1 MRMQVTF
8 ASIAPSKQRKVL
20 RAVDG
25 GRGNN
30 VLDIRKWLATVALSA
45 VAALTACGGG
55 GGGSGDNASVR
66 IVNATLTHASV
77 DLLANGSVAV
87 GATASD
93 SVSGYAGVAAG
104 SPALQVNDSTTGS
117 ALATLAPSV
126 ASGGHYVVIAYESGG
141 ALRTTVIAEDAAAPA
156 AGTASLRVFDAA
168 TDAGAIDVYVT
179 DPATDI
185 TTLSSPTFTFAA
197 STTLQASGFL
207 SIAPGTYR
215 VRVTG
220 SGNPL
225 DLRLDMPSVT
235 LTNQQ
240 VAAIFLAP
248 TVGGSLVNGAA
259 LVQQGAYTAGRNTSA
274 RVRLAAA
281 LTSAATVS
289 ATAGGAAI
297 ASNVVAPSVG
307 GYVLVP
313 AGAALN
319 VSVNG
324 ASVGA
329 PATTPAAGSDST
341 LLVYGSAAAPTA
353 SLIADDNHLPTTTG
367 NLKMRLLNGLTG
379 AASPLTLDAA
389 FAVIASNVL
398 PGTASP
404 YAVVGSSTAL
414 RVDVFSPTS
423 LTPVYSDPALSVPG
437 NAVYTLFMLGDAGS
451 PKPLLR
457 RDR

>member
-1 MRMQVTF
+1 
-8 ASIAPSKQRKVL
+8 
-20 RAVDG
+20 
-25 GRGNN
+25 
-30 VLDIRKWLATVALSA
+30 
-45 VAALTACGGG
+45 
-55 GGGSGDNASVR
+55 VR
-66 IVNATLTHASV
+66 VVNATLTHASI
-77 DLLANGSVAV
+77 DLLANGSLALS
-87 GATASD
+87 ATASD
-93 SVSGYAGVAAG
+93 SVSGYAGVASG
-104 SPALQVNDSTTGS
+104 SPALQVNDSATGS

-126 ASGGHYVVIAYESGG
+126 AGSGHYVVIAYESGG
-141 ALRTTVIAEDAAAPA
+141 VLRTTVIAEDAAAPV

-168 TDAGAIDVYVT
+168 TDAGAIDVYIT

-185 TTLSSPTFTFAA
+185 TTLTSPTFTFAA
-197 STTLQASGFL
+197 SASLQASGFL

-225 DLRLDMPSVT
+225 DLRLDMPAVT

-240 VAAIFLAP
+240 VAALFLAP
-248 TVGGSLVNGAA
+248 TIGGTLVNGAA

-281 LTSAATVS
+281 LASAATVT
-289 ATAGGAAI
+289 ANAGGTAI
-297 ASNVVAPSVG
+297 AVNVAAPSVG
-307 GYVLVP
+307 AYVLVP
-313 AGAALN
+313 ARAAIN

-324 ASVGA
+324 ASVAA
-329 PATTPAAGSDST
+329 PAAAPAAGSDST

-367 NLKMRLLNGLTG
+367 NLKLRLLNAVTG

-389 FAVIASNVL
+389 FAVIASNVV

-404 YAVVGSSTAL
+404 YAAVASSTAL
-414 RVDVFSPTS
+414 RVDVFSPAS
-423 LTPVYSDPALSVPG
+423 LTPIYSDPALSVPG
-437 NAVYTLFMLGDAGS
+437 NAVYTLFMLGDAAT
-451 PKPLLR
+451 PIPLLR